1 MKKIIFILI
10 LFLSCY
16 LIYNFTFND
25 KYDYLVIGDAISKG
39 VNIYDT
45 KVCGYSYYVR
55 DYLMKKKKLK
65 SFNDLFT
72 DSDYRISDIIRMIK
86 YNETKNVNGYEYNI
100 NKLIKEADIITISL
114 GMNELYYKFNNDNVN
129 IYNYM
134 NDIVNEMDE
143 LLGLINRF
151 EHKNVI
157 VLGYYNVLDKIDEVN
172 YINVKL
178 KDIVSK
184 RGYTYVGLDNLFS
197 NNPNLLYKKDNFV
210 PNNYGYLK
218 ISQIIVEK
226 IENN

>member
-1 MKKIIFILI
+1 
-10 LFLSCY
+10 
-16 LIYNFTFND
+16 
-25 KYDYLVIGDAISKG
+25 
-39 VNIYDT
+39 
-45 KVCGYSYYVR
+45 
-55 DYLMKKKKLK
+55 
-65 SFNDLFT
+65 
-72 DSDYRISDIIRMIK
+72 
-86 YNETKNVNGYEYNI
+86 
-100 NKLIKEADIITISL
+100 
-114 GMNELYYKFNNDNVN
+114 
-129 IYNYM
+129 M

-151 EHKNVI
+151 EHKDVI

-184 RGYTYVGLDNLFS
+184 RGYTYVELDNLFS

>member
-16 LIYNFTFND
+16 LIYKFTFND

-45 KVCGYSYYVR
+45 KVYGYSYYVR
-55 DYLMKKKKLK
+55 DYLKENKKLK
-65 SFNDLFT
+65 SFNDSFT
-72 DSDYRISDIIRMIK
+72 NSGYRISDIIRMIK

-114 GMNELYYKFNNDNVN
+114 GMNELYYKFNNDTVN

-134 NDIVNEMDE
+134 NDIVSEMDE

-151 EHKNVI
+151 EHKDVI

-184 RGYTYVGLDNLFS
+184 REYTYVSLDNLFS